1 MSNIEYVDRHE
12 AKIRSITMEAPE
24 GYEFGHVVKAE
35 VELRVGK
42 LEYSTDKEGNM
53 IRTAV
58 LVVEGCHIK
67 EAMDP
72 AQAYSGDPVSATAS
86 VDSPDD
92 DDDDDAPAPQPTTDA
107 GEAVDP
113 ETGEIDREPVG
124 AGVGAGVD
132 PEIGF

>member
-1 MSNIEYVDRHE
+1 MSSIEYVDRHE

-67 EAMDP
+67 GAMDP
-72 AQAYSGDPVSATAS
+72 AQAYTDPSASTGI
-86 VDSPDD
+86 DSPDD
-92 DDDDDAPAPQPTTDA
+92 DDDDDDVPAPTTDA

-124 AGVGAGVD
+124 AGVGGSVD